1 METANSAAPQ
11 KPAKNTLYL
20 QVLACVAAG
29 VILGVVRP
37 EIAVACKPLGE
48 LFIRLIKMVIAPL
61 VFCTVAGGIAAMGDL
76 RRAGRTGLK
85 ALLYFEIVS
94 TVALVLGLVVAHIVK
109 PGSNL
114 HVNPATLTTSE
125 LDKIAG
131 FGKAKSV
138 MDHVMDLVPESVAS
152 AFVKGDMLQV
162 LTVAILVGIAI
173 SAMRDRGKP
182 AVAALHG
189 VSDVLFGVVAII
201 MRAAPI
207 GAFGAMAF
215 TVGRYGIRTLLS
227 LGTLV
232 ATFYVTALIFV
243 FVVLGAICAW
253 LKLSIFRLC
262 VYLKDE
268 LLVVLGTSSSESV
281 LPRLMVK
288 MENLGCSPAVVRLVV
303 PMGYSFNLD
312 GTSIYLT
319 LATLFVSNALEVP
332 LSLRDEVMLLGVL
345 LLTSKGAAAVTGGGF
360 ITLGATLSTTR
371 TVPVAGL
378 SLLLGVDRFLSE
390 ARALTNMIGN
400 AVATLVISRWEDAL
414 DVKQA
419 QAALA
424 RKP

>member
-1 METANSAAPQ
+1 MTTSAR

-20 QVLACVAAG
+20 QVLVCVAAG
-29 VILGVVRP
+29 VLLGALRP
-37 EIAVACKPLGE
+37 EFGIACKPLGD

-76 RRAGRTGLK
+76 KRAGRTGLK
-85 ALLYFEIVS
+85 ALVYFEVVS
-94 TVALVLGLVVAHIVK
+94 TVALVIGLLVGHLVK

-114 HVNPATLTTSE
+114 HVSPASLTTTE

-131 FGKAKSV
+131 FGKPKSALE
-138 MDHVMDLVPESVAS
+138 HVTELVPESVAG

-173 SAMRDRGKP
+173 SAMHDRGKP

-189 VSDVLFGVVAII
+189 ASDVLFGVVALI

-215 TVGRYGIRTLLS
+215 TVGKYGIGTLLS

-232 ATFYVTALIFV
+232 ATFYATALLFV
-243 FVVLGAICAW
+243 FVVLGAICAS
-253 LKLSIFRLC
+253 LKLSIFRLV

-281 LPRLMVK
+281 LPRLMEK
-288 MENLGCSPAVVRLVV
+288 MENLGCEPSVVRLVV

-332 LSLRDEVMLLGVL
+332 LSLRDELMLLGVL

-390 ARALTNMIGN
+390 ARALTNMMGN
-400 AVATLVISRWEDAL
+400 AVATLFVARWEGAL
-414 DVKQA
+414 DVSRARDVLA
-419 QAALA
+419 QKKA
-424 RKP
+424 